1 MELLPAIDIRAG
13 RCVRLLRGD
22 FSAET
27 VYGDPLQV
35 ALSYEAAGAR
45 WVHVVDLDAAR
56 SGEPVN
62 RDLVVSITSRTGLRV
77 QAGGGIRDWA
87 SASTMLDA
95 GVERVVLGT
104 GAAADPDFACKLAA
118 LHPGRIVVGL
128 DHRTMPGG
136 EREVAVRGWR
146 ADAGISLEKLLTRFA
161 GAPFAAVVVTEI
173 ARDGTL
179 EGPDLDGLAGVL
191 ASTSLPVIASGGV
204 GSVDHL
210 RSLAAIEV
218 GGARL
223 AGAIVG
229 RAILSGAMGMQE
241 ALLACV

>member
-35 ALSYEAAGAR
+35 AQSYQAAGAR

-62 RDLVVSITSRTGLRV
+62 RDLVVSIASSTGLRV
-77 QAGGGIRDWA
+77 QAGGGIRDGA
-87 SASTMLDA
+87 SAATMLDA
-95 GVERVVLGT
+95 GVARVVLGT
-104 GAAADPDFACKLAA
+104 AAAADPDFACKLAS
-118 LHPGRIVVGL
+118 LHPGRIVAGI

-146 ADAGISLEKLLTRFA
+146 ADAGVSLKELLTRF
-161 GAPFAAVVVTEI
+161 GDAPFAAVVVTEI

-210 RSLAAIEV
+210 RSLAALEV

-223 AGAIVG
+223 AGTIVG
-229 RAILSGAMGMQE
+229 RAILSGAIGMQE

>member
-77 QAGGGIRDWA
+77 QAGGGIRDW
-87 SASTMLDA
+87 
-95 GVERVVLGT
+95 
-104 GAAADPDFACKLAA
+104 ACKLAA